1 MKVTG
6 PFVATHNNKNPGPG
20 TYESYES
27 LSGLN
32 KTSYS
37 MSAKIHN

>member
-20 TYESYES
+20 TYES
-27 LSGLN
+27 LSWLN